1 MSFLFGGEVKT
12 PKEQLRDFKRTIEKF
27 ATLAELHVSVS
38 YSFFR
43 SCRELERER
52 KQLEGNEKTIV
63 ADMKK
68 YAKEG
73 ECCAPL
79 LCSSS
84 HSEFYLLCH
93 RPNDSGSHSSQV
105 SHKQPQQ
112 RSKILYNGRAVA
124 GLGLATHHYG
134 FDICND

>member
-27 ATLAELHVSVS
+27 ATLAEPHVLVS
-38 YSFFR
+38 YSFSR

-73 ECCAPL
+73 ECYAPL
-79 LCSSS
+79 LCFPS
-84 HSEFYLLCH
+84 HSEFSLFCH
-93 RPNDSGSHSSQV
+93 RPNVSGSHSSQV